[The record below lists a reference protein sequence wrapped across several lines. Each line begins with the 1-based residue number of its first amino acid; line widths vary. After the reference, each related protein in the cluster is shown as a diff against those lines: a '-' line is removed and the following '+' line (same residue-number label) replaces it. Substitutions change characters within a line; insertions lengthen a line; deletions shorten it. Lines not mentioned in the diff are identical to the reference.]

1 LCARN
6 RAGQNS
12 AMDYAEARAA
22 FFQPRLAEAPPP
34 GTAASRTPGRALRD
48 AIEPIATVCFWAE
61 PAYEQYARNGLDFL
75 GGYVWGRSC
84 VLGEPEGTVV
94 ASAFGV
100 FEPGLVVSLYDA
112 ARAACGLAEVR
123 AAKEAGAVVSLRQV
137 LGEPAGLG
145 EAVAQLRRAVDATD
159 PYGRTMHAGLTAL
172 PWPEDPLG
180 QLWHAC
186 TILREHRGDGH
197 LAACVT
203 AGLNGL
209 EANLLTELLV
219 GWEPFAYTASRGWS
233 PEAMQ
238 AGMAALEARGL
249 VAGGALSD
257 EGRRLRSELEATT
270 DRSVQPVI
278 DALGDDL
285 PALVETLD
293 GWSQQIIEKGW
304 FPPDPYKRASG

>member
-1 LCARN
+1 
-6 RAGQNS
+6 
-12 AMDYAEARAA
+12 MDYAEAQAA
-22 FFQPRLAEAPPP
+22 FFQPRAAGASRP
-34 GTAASRTPGRALRD
+34 GTADLATPGRALRD
-48 AIEPIATVCFWAE
+48 AIEPIATICFWAE
-61 PAYEQYARNGLDFL
+61 PAYERYAANGLDFL
-75 GGYVWGRSC
+75 GGYIWGRSC

-100 FEPGLVVSLYDA
+100 FEPGLVVSLYDT

-123 AAKEAGAVVSLRQV
+123 AAKEAGAVESLRQV
-137 LGEPAGLG
+137 LGGPAGLD
-145 EAVAQLRRAVDATD
+145 EAVIQLRHAAAAAS

-172 PWPEDPLG
+172 PWPEEPLG

-219 GWEPFAYTASRGWS
+219 GWEPFTYTASRGWS

-238 AGMAALEARGL
+238 AGMASLEARGL
-249 VAGGALSD
+249 VAGGALTD
-257 EGRRLRSELEATT
+257 AGRRLRTEIEETT
-270 DRSVQPVI
+270 DRLVQPVV

-285 PALVETLD
+285 PGLVRTLD
-293 GWSQQIIEKGW
+293 GWSQRIIDKGW

>member
-1 LCARN
+1 
-6 RAGQNS
+6 
-12 AMDYAEARAA
+12 MDYAEAQAA
-22 FFQPRLAEAPPP
+22 FFQPQAAGASRP
-34 GTAASRTPGRALRD
+34 GTADLTTPGRALRD
-48 AIEPIATVCFWAE
+48 AIEPIATICFWAE
-61 PAYEQYARNGLDFL
+61 PAYERYAALGLDFL
-75 GGYVWGRSC
+75 GGYIWGRSC

-112 ARAACGLAEVR
+112 ARAASGLAEVR
-123 AAKEAGAVVSLRQV
+123 AAKEAGAVESLRQV
-137 LGEPAGLG
+137 LGQPAVLD
-145 EAVAQLRRAVDATD
+145 EAVVQLRRAAAAAS

-172 PWPEDPLG
+172 PWPEEPLG

-186 TILREHRGDGH
+186 TILRENRGDGH
-197 LAACVT
+197 LAACV
-203 AGLNGL
+203 AGGLNGL

-219 GWEPFAYTASRGWS
+219 GWEPFTYTASRGWS

-238 AGMAALEARGL
+238 GGMASLEARGL

-257 EGRRLRSELEATT
+257 AGRRLRTEIEETT
-270 DRSVQPVI
+270 DRLVQPVV

-285 PALVETLD
+285 PALVQTLD
-293 GWSQQIIEKGW
+293 GWSQRIIDKGW